1 MSHSI
6 LLFNETIPALGD
18 PLIKGLTEV
27 ANLRPNDPIAFLAN
41 YLQNFS
47 TDKPKT
53 TASKKPETETKKPDV
68 TLDDNHLKP
77 PDQPKSGKFKAAVA
91 PAAPVAKQKIV
102 ENIIDD
108 DDTDSTPGSDERDEH
123 GQSMLHFA
131 AARQH
136 GKNALFQLIEES
148 GVNVTYR
155 DEIYRTARDVALQA
169 SQPDNSKEIDRYV
182 LSLAARG
189 EPES

>member
-1 MSHSI
+1 M
-6 LLFNETIPALGD
+6 
-18 PLIKGLTEV
+18 TEV
-27 ANLRPNDPIAFLAN
+27 ANLRPTDPIAFLAN

-47 TDKPKT
+47 TDSNKPKT
-53 TASKKPETETKKPDV
+53 TVTKKPETEKMPSLEDKPAIE
-68 TLDDNHLKP
+68 NNLKP
-77 PDQPKSGKFKAAVA
+77 KSAKTMI
-91 PAAPVAKQKIV
+91 PMKQKSI

-108 DDTDSTPGSDERDEH
+108 DDTDATPGSDERDEH

-148 GVNVTYR
+148 KVVVTYR
-155 DEIYRTARDVALQA
+155 DEIYRTARDVSMQA
-169 SQPDNSKEIDRYV
+169 SQPDNCKEIDRYV

-189 EPES
+189 ESFFRVY